1 MMENGSIRQLL
12 HNRHVAIV
20 DGAMATELEKHG
32 VDTSGELWSA
42 AALLHQRQAIYD
54 VHMSYLEAGADFA
67 TTNTYQ
73 ANPEAFANIG
83 LSESESRTLIAQ
95 AVQEAKRACADWS
108 QRHPSR
114 RTPLVAGS
122 VGPYGAFLADGS
134 EYTGDYALSGQQYQD
149 FHRVRMQVMA
159 ESGVDL
165 FAFETMPNIG
175 EVKALTGL
183 LRDEFPNMTAWL
195 SFSLSENGAIWRM
208 ARTWPK
214 PSPTSRTCR
223 KSKPSASTACRWT
236 VCFQQFGPSDRLRT
250 SRSSCIRTTVTSTI
264 RKPKLGR
271 LIPPVPN
278 RPSPIWYRNGST
290 REPDSLEDAA
300 ERLQTISEP

>member
-73 ANPEAFANIG
+73 ANPEAFTNIG

-114 RTPLVAGS
+114 RTP
-122 VGPYGAFLADGS
+122 
-134 EYTGDYALSGQQYQD
+134 
-149 FHRVRMQVMA
+149 
-159 ESGVDL
+159 
-165 FAFETMPNIG
+165 
-175 EVKALTGL
+175 
-183 LRDEFPNMTAWL
+183 
-195 SFSLSENGAIWRM
+195 
-208 ARTWPK
+208 
-214 PSPTSRTCR
+214 
-223 KSKPSASTACRWT
+223 
-236 VCFQQFGPSDRLRT
+236 VCVQ
-250 SRSSCIRTTVTSTI
+250 
-264 RKPKLGR
+264 
-271 LIPPVPN
+271 
-278 RPSPIWYRNGST
+278 
-290 REPDSLEDAA
+290 
-300 ERLQTISEP
+300 

>member
-134 EYTGDYALSGQQYQD
+134 EYTGNY
-149 FHRVRMQVMA
+149 
-159 ESGVDL
+159 
-165 FAFETMPNIG
+165 T
-175 EVKALTGL
+175 LT
-183 LRDEFPNMTAWL
+183 RDEYRAGNNTRTSIAFACRSWPNPAW
-195 SFSLSENGAIWRM
+195 
-208 ARTWPK
+208 
-214 PSPTSRTCR
+214 TCSH
-223 KSKPSASTACRWT
+223 SKPCRT
-236 VCFQQFGPSDRLRT
+236 LA
-250 SRSSCIRTTVTSTI
+250 
-264 RKPKLGR
+264 K
-271 LIPPVPN
+271 
-278 RPSPIWYRNGST
+278 
-290 REPDSLEDAA
+290 
-300 ERLQTISEP
+300 

>member
-95 AVQEAKRACADWS
+95 AVQEAKRACTDWGRS
-108 QRHPSR
+108 GTPPVAR
-114 RTPLVAGS
+114 RWWPEAS
-122 VGPYGAFLADGS
+122 A
-134 EYTGDYALSGQQYQD
+134 
-149 FHRVRMQVMA
+149 
-159 ESGVDL
+159 
-165 FAFETMPNIG
+165 
-175 EVKALTGL
+175 
-183 LRDEFPNMTAWL
+183 
-195 SFSLSENGAIWRM
+195 RM
-208 ARTWPK
+208 ARFW
-214 PSPTSRTCR
+214 RTAANT
-223 KSKPSASTACRWT
+223 PA
-236 VCFQQFGPSDRLRT
+236 
-250 SRSSCIRTTVTSTI
+250 TT
-264 RKPKLGR
+264 R
-271 LIPPVPN
+271 
-278 RPSPIWYRNGST
+278 
-290 REPDSLEDAA
+290 
-300 ERLQTISEP
+300 

>member
-1 MMENGSIRQLL
+1 MENGSIRQLL

-149 FHRVRMQVMA
+149 FHRVRIRNHA
-159 ESGVDL
+159 EHWRS
-165 FAFETMPNIG
+165 E
-175 EVKALTGL
+175 GL
-183 LRDEFPNMTAWL
+183 DR
-195 SFSLSENGAIWRM
+195 
-208 ARTWPK
+208 
-214 PSPTSRTCR
+214 SPTGRIPEHDSMAVVQPVRKWRYGGWHGPGRSRLLHPERAANRSRRRQLRADGPC
-223 KSKPSASTACRWT
+223 ASSNSGHPTGYGQADHR
-236 VCFQQFGPSDRLRT
+236 V
-250 SRSSCIRTTVTSTI
+250 
-264 RKPKLGR
+264 
-271 LIPPVPN
+271 
-278 RPSPIWYRNGST
+278 
-290 REPDSLEDAA
+290 
-300 ERLQTISEP
+300 SEQR

>member
-54 VHMSYLEAGADFA
+54 VHMSYLEAGADFD

-95 AVQEAKRACADWS
+95 AVQEAKRACTDWS

-195 SFSLSENGAIWRM
+195 SFSLSENGDM
-208 ARTWPK
+208 ADGL
-214 PSPTSRTCR
+214 S
-223 KSKPSASTACRWT
+223 
-236 VCFQQFGPSDRLRT
+236 
-250 SRSSCIRTTVTSTI
+250 
-264 RKPKLGR
+264 
-271 LIPPVPN
+271 LIH
-278 RPSPIWYRNGST
+278 I
-290 REPDSLEDAA
+290 
-300 ERLQTISEP
+300 